1 MSMLSL
7 GKVTVAAAGTITRA
21 TVNQANPAA
30 QISCQSIS
38 FQALSTNT
46 GKIYVGL
53 SSLVKATL
61 VGGLDVIAAPTTNLL
76 PAYVV
81 SSLSAAGLNAADFW
95 LDADNSGEGVLIGLY
110 VA

>member
-7 GKVTVAAAGTITRA
+7 GKITVASAGTIVRT
-21 TVNQANPAA
+21 TVNQSNPAA
-30 QISCQSIS
+30 VLGCQSIS

-61 VGGLDVIAAPTTNLL
+61 VGGLSVLAAPTVNLF

-81 SSLSAAGLNAADFW
+81 SSLSVAGLNAADFW
-95 LDADNSGEGVLIGLY
+95 LDADNNGEGVLIGLY